1 MATIFNLIAKADSK
15 LQASL
20 SSPQLESSHRTY
32 NKWKTDNN
40 CPMKDHVYKPR
51 RALRF
56 DTKLCN
62 EEPLDHTSDR
72 DSPAVQ
78 EVGLT

>member
-1 MATIFNLIAKADSK
+1 
-15 LQASL
+15 
-20 SSPQLESSHRTY
+20 
-32 NKWKTDNN
+32 
-40 CPMKDHVYKPR
+40 MKDHVYKPR

-62 EEPLDHTSDR
+62 EEPLDHGSDR
-72 DSPAVQ
+72 DSPAIQ